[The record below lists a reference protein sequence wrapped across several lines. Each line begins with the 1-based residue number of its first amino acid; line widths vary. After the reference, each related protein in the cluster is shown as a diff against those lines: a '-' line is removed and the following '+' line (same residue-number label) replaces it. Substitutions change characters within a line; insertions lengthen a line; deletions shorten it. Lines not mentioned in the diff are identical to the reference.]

1 MKLRVAL
8 TTTDLSSLEHK
19 QVVVSSPF
27 GLTVQ
32 FENEKR
38 VKTLSLNAAQQLK
51 VSPRGEELDVV
62 ITGAGGRITASR
74 VVVDMTKGGHSSF
87 VNSIKRAR
95 AKGQEHAEYRG
106 HEIDITPHRGHL
118 RLTLVLDMEQ
128 YLKGVL
134 ESEIPSSYHIEALK
148 AQAVAARTYALNPR
162 ISHEKDNADVCDS
175 YLCCQYFAGH
185 KAVGSAKHTQAIE
198 STSGEILKY
207 GTKAIL
213 ALFSSNAGGYT
224 SNYED
229 CFSDPKT
236 NIFPPAPIPYLRAV
250 PEKQQTSMYEPKATA
265 KEIEKRIKES
275 WHGQKHATFD
285 SWSPHFKWSVHM
297 PAQSLEAHMHH
308 ELSLLAKEPETA
320 PFVIPPEGGQ
330 FGHIQKFEVTQRGVS
345 GVAIEL
351 AIHTSQGQWLVK
363 KELVIRSAFKNP
375 ELKLVRLKSA
385 KIFFEHEHDHLGLLS
400 SVTVRGLGWGHGV
413 GLQQTG
419 AQGMALLG
427 KNYREILAHYFTNS
441 QIHKIGS

>member
-19 QVVVSSPF
+19 QALLSSPS
-27 GLTVQ
+27 GLVVKIEGAQAKTVNLAPGQ
-32 FENEKR
+32 K
-38 VKTLSLNAAQQLK
+38 LK
-51 VSPRGEELDVV
+51 VTVKGESLEVQT
-62 ITGAGGRITASR
+62 TGSGAHFTASR
-74 VVVDMTKGGHSSF
+74 VTLAPAKGGHSIF
-87 VNSIKRAR
+87 VDSLKRAR
-95 AKGQEHAEYRG
+95 AKGQEGAEYRG
-106 HEIDITPHRGHL
+106 YELNIALSGGHL
-118 RLTLVLDMEQ
+118 RLVLVLDLEQ

-134 ESEIPSSYHIEALK
+134 ESEIPASYHLEALK

-207 GTKAIL
+207 GDKAIL

-236 NIFPPAPIPYLRAV
+236 NLFPPAPIPYLRAV
-250 PEKQQTSMYEPKATA
+250 VEKQQAAAVAPKLAA
-265 KEIEKRIKES
+265 KDMEAQLKEM
-275 WHGQKHATFD
+275 WHNPQRSTFD

-297 PAQSLEAHMHH
+297 PAQALEAHMHH
-308 ELSLLAKEPETA
+308 ELSLLAKDKDTA
-320 PFVIPPEGGQ
+320 PFVIPPQGGQ
-330 FGHIQKFEVTQRGVS
+330 FGHIQKFEVTERGIS
-345 GVAIEL
+345 GVAIQL
-351 AIHTSQGQWLVK
+351 AIHTSTGQWLVK
-363 KELVIRSAFKNP
+363 KELVIRSAFKNS
-375 ELKLVRLKSA
+375 EIKLARLKSA
-385 KIFFEHEHDHLGLLS
+385 KILFEHQHDRLGLLS

-427 KNYREILAHYFTNS
+427 KQYREILAHYFTNT

>member
-19 QVVVSSPF
+19 QVVVSSPL
-27 GLTVQ
+27 GLSVQ
-32 FENEKR
+32 VESEKR
-38 VKTLSLNAAQQLK
+38 VKTLTLNGAQQLK
-51 VSPRGEELDVV
+51 VTPKGEDLDVL
-62 ITGAGGRITASR
+62 ITGSGGHFTASR
-74 VVVDMTKGGHSSF
+74 VAVDMTKSGHSAF
-87 VNSIKRAR
+87 INSIKRAR
-95 AKGQEHAEYRG
+95 AKGQEHPEYRG
-106 HEIDITPHRGHL
+106 YELDITPQNGHL
-118 RLTLVLDMEQ
+118 RLVLVLDIEL

-134 ESEIPSSYHIEALK
+134 ESEIPASYHIEALK
-148 AQAVAARTYALNPR
+148 AQAVAARTYAINPR

-198 STSGEILKY
+198 ATSSEILKY
-207 GTKAIL
+207 GTRAIL

-236 NIFPPAPIPYLRAV
+236 NIFPPAPIPYLKAV
-250 PEKQQTSMYEPKATA
+250 PEKLNAPMFEPKVSAQ
-265 KEIEKRIKES
+265 EIEKRLKDS
-275 WHGQKHATFD
+275 WNGQKHATFD
-285 SWSPHFKWSVHM
+285 SWSPHYKWSVHM

-308 ELSLLAKEPETA
+308 ELSMLSKEQETA
-320 PFVIPPEGGQ
+320 PFVIPPEDGK
-330 FGHIQKFEVTQRGVS
+330 FGHIQKFEVTGRGIS
-345 GVAIEL
+345 GVATEL
-351 AIHTSQGQWLVK
+351 SIHTSHGQWRVK
-363 KELVIRSAFKNP
+363 KELVIRSTFRNP
-375 ELKLVRLKSA
+375 EIKLVRLKSA
-385 KIFFEHEHDHLGLLS
+385 KIFFEHEHDRLGLLS
-400 SVTVRGLGWGHGV
+400 AVTVRGLGWGHGV

-427 KNYREILAHYFTNS
+427 KNYREILAHYFTNA

>member
-19 QVVVSSPF
+19 QVVVSSPL

-32 FENEKR
+32 IESEKR
-38 VKTLSLNAAQQLK
+38 VKTIALSGAQQLK
-51 VSPRGEELDVV
+51 VSPKAGELDIL
-62 ITGAGGRITASR
+62 ITNNGGHFSASR
-74 VVVDMTKGGHSSF
+74 VVVDMTKGNHSAF
-87 VNSIKRAR
+87 INSIKRAR
-95 AKGQEHAEYRG
+95 AKGQESAEYRG
-106 HEIDITPHRGHL
+106 HELHITPQNGHL
-118 RLTLVLDMEQ
+118 RIILILDMEQ

-162 ISHEKDNADVCDS
+162 ISHERDNADVCDS

-198 STSGEILKY
+198 ATSGEILKY

-224 SNYED
+224 ANYED

-236 NIFPPAPIPYLRAV
+236 NIFPPAPIPYLKAV
-250 PEKQQTSMYEPKATA
+250 PEKLHVPGFEPKPTTN
-265 KEIEKRIKES
+265 EIEKRLKES
-275 WHGQKHATFD
+275 WHASKQVTFD

-308 ELSLLAKEPETA
+308 ELSLLAKDEETA
-320 PFVIPPEGGQ
+320 PFVIPPDGGQ
-330 FGHIQKFEVTQRGVS
+330 FGHIQKFEVTERGVS

-351 AIHTSQGQWLVK
+351 AIHTSHGIWRVK
-363 KELVIRSAFKNP
+363 KELVIRRAFKNP
-375 ELKLVRLKSA
+375 EIKLARLKSA

-400 SVTVRGLGWGHGV
+400 AVTVRGLGWGHGV

-427 KNYREILAHYFTNS
+427 KNYREILAHYFTNA
-441 QIHKIGS
+441 QLHKIGS

>member
-8 TTTDLSSLEHK
+8 TTTDLSSLDHK
-19 QVVVSSPF
+19 QALLSSPA
-27 GLTVQ
+27 GMVVQ
-32 FENEKR
+32 IESEKR
-38 VKTLSLNAAQQLK
+38 VKTIQLTARQQLK
-51 VSPRGEELDVV
+51 VTVHGEDLNVV
-62 ITGAGGRITASR
+62 ITGSATHYTASR
-74 VVVDMTKGGHSSF
+74 VVVDPAKQGHSVFIDS
-87 VNSIKRAR
+87 VKRAR
-95 AKGQEHAEYRG
+95 AKGQERAEYRG
-106 HEIDITPHRGHL
+106 HEFDIAPLNGHL
-118 RLTLVLDMEQ
+118 RLVLVLDLEH

-134 ESEIPSSYHIEALK
+134 ESEIPASYHIEALK

-175 YLCCQYFAGH
+175 FLCCQYFAGH

-236 NIFPPAPIPYLRAV
+236 QMFPPSPIPYLKAV
-250 PEKQQTSMYEPKATA
+250 SEKQHPPGFEGKLSTH
-265 KEIEKRIKES
+265 EIETRLKDTRHS
-275 WHGQKHATFD
+275 HQNSTFD

-308 ELSLLAKEPETA
+308 ELSLLAKDHDTA

-330 FGHIQKFEVTQRGVS
+330 FGHIQKFEVTDRGVS
-345 GVAIEL
+345 GVAIQI
-351 AIHTSQGQWLVK
+351 AIHTSAGQWLVK
-363 KELVIRSAFKNP
+363 KELIIRSAFKNS
-375 ELKLVRLKSA
+375 EIKLARLKSA

-400 SVTVRGLGWGHGV
+400 AITVRGLGWGHGV

-427 KNYREILAHYFTNS
+427 KQYREILAHYFTNA

>member
-19 QVVVSSPF
+19 QALLSSPS
-27 GLTVQ
+27 GLV
-32 FENEKR
+32 
-38 VKTLSLNAAQQLK
+38 VKTDGAQAKTVNLTAGQKLK
-51 VSPRGEELDVV
+51 VITRGDSLDVQV
-62 ITGAGGRITASR
+62 LGSGSHFTTRR
-74 VVVDMTKGGHSSF
+74 VTLAPAKGGHSIF
-87 VNSIKRAR
+87 VDSLKRAR
-95 AKGQEHAEYRG
+95 AKGQEGAEYRG
-106 HEIDITPHRGHL
+106 YELIIAPSGGHL
-118 RLTLVLDMEQ
+118 RLILLLDLEQ

-134 ESEIPSSYHIEALK
+134 ESEIPASYHLEALK

-162 ISHEKDNADVCDS
+162 INHEKDNADVCDS

-198 STSGEILKY
+198 STAGEILKY
-207 GTKAIL
+207 GDKAIL

-236 NIFPPAPIPYLRAV
+236 NLFPPAPIAYLKAV
-250 PEKQQTSMYEPKATA
+250 PEKQQVTTIAPTLSV
-265 KEIEKRIKES
+265 KEIEAQLKET
-275 WHGQKHATFD
+275 WHSQQRSTFD
-285 SWSPHFKWSVHM
+285 SWSPHFKWSVRM
-297 PAQSLEAHMHH
+297 PAQALEAHMHH
-308 ELSLLAKEPETA
+308 ELSVLHKDKETA
-320 PFVIPPEGGQ
+320 PFVIPPQGGQ
-330 FGHIQKFEVTQRGVS
+330 FGHIQKFEVIERGIS
-345 GVAIEL
+345 GVAIQL
-351 AIHTSQGQWLVK
+351 AIHTSAGQWLVK
-363 KELVIRSAFKNP
+363 KELVIRSAFKNS
-375 ELKLVRLKSA
+375 EIKLARLKSA
-385 KIFFEHEHDHLGLLS
+385 KIFFEHEHDRLGLLS

-427 KNYREILAHYFTNS
+427 KQYREILAHYFTNA

>member
-19 QVVVSSPF
+19 QVVVSSPL

-32 FENEKR
+32 IENEKR
-38 VKTLSLNAAQQLK
+38 VKTINLSGAQQLK
-51 VSPRGEELDVV
+51 IIPNGESLDVTV
-62 ITGAGGRITASR
+62 TNSAGRFSASR
-74 VVVDMTKGGHSSF
+74 IVVDLTKGNHSAF
-87 VNSIKRAR
+87 INSIKRAR
-95 AKGQEHAEYRG
+95 AKGLEQAEYRG
-106 HEIDITPHRGHL
+106 HELDIIPENGHL
-118 RLTLVLDMEQ
+118 KVILILDMEQ

-134 ESEIPSSYHIEALK
+134 ESEIPASYHIEALK

-185 KAVGSAKHTQAIE
+185 KAVGSQKHTQAIE
-198 STSGEILKY
+198 ATSGEIVKY
-207 GTKAIL
+207 GTKVIL

-236 NIFPPAPIPYLRAV
+236 NIFPPSPIPYLKAV
-250 PEKQQTSMYEPKATA
+250 PERQHSAAFEPRLSGQ
-265 KEIEKRIKES
+265 EIEKRLKES
-275 WHGQKHATFD
+275 WHGSKHATFD
-285 SWSPHFKWSVHM
+285 SWSPHFKWSVHI
-297 PAQSLEAHMHH
+297 PAQALEAHMHH
-308 ELSLLAKEPETA
+308 ELSLLAKDPETA
-320 PFVIPPEGGQ
+320 PFVIPPESGQ
-330 FGHIQKFEVTQRGVS
+330 FGHIQKFEVTERGIS

-351 AIHTSQGQWLVK
+351 AIHTSHGLWRVK

-375 ELKLVRLKSA
+375 EIRLARLKSA
-385 KIFFEHEHDHLGLLS
+385 KVFFEHEHDHLGLLS
-400 SVTVRGLGWGHGV
+400 SVSVRGLGWGHGV

-427 KNYREILAHYFTNS
+427 KNYREILAHYFTNA
-441 QIHKIGS
+441 QLHKIGS